1 MAQDLSKRT
10 ATEAI
15 VPANRVEWLD
25 GVRALAAL
33 FVVLHHAWL
42 MTVGGYPL
50 TDGPWFT
57 DWLVYGHLAV
67 SVFIVVS
74 GYSLTLSP
82 AKHAMHIQ
90 GGGWGFLRRRF
101 WRIVP
106 PYWAALA
113 LVSLLISAGVTG
125 PANGTDYS
133 SRDFLVHF
141 FLVQDTFGNVSPN
154 GAFWSIAVEWHIY
167 FLFPLIVVCF
177 RRYGVGIVLILVT
190 GLVVA
195 QHLLGSVI
203 PLVEKF
209 DRFTPIYLVL
219 FAAGAAAAWLVRRA
233 QGARTGL
240 AIAIVLS
247 VSVVTF
253 MVLAGGERTTGAY
266 FWVDLLVGTA
276 TAALFVALAQ
286 GRMLWLARLLS
297 TRPLASVGAFAFS
310 LYLIHAPVLAILTS
324 YVINPAAMDSIT
336 SLALLLLLGC
346 PISVGA
352 AFLFFLVF
360 ERPFLTIRSFHQFFT
375 WLLFPFTRMLRSP
388 AAVSANRYVR
398 SFQQEHRIKGNGR

>member
-1 MAQDLSKRT
+1 MAQDLSART
-10 ATEAI
+10 PMEATA
-15 VPANRVEWLD
+15 PAYRVEWLD

-42 MTVGGYPL
+42 MTVGGYPV

-82 AKHAMHIQ
+82 AKHGMQIQ

-113 LVSLLISAGVTG
+113 LVALLISTGLTG
-125 PANGTDYS
+125 PANGTEFS
-133 SRDFLVHF
+133 PRDFFVHF
-141 FLVQDTFGNVSPN
+141 FLVQDTIGNVSPN

-167 FLFPLIVVCF
+167 FLFPLLLVCF
-177 RRYGVGIVLILVT
+177 RRAGIGIVLILVT
-190 GLVVA
+190 ALVVA

-203 PLVEKF
+203 PFVEKF
-209 DRFTPIYLVL
+209 DRFTPAYFVL
-219 FAAGAAAAWLVRRA
+219 FAAGAAAAWLVRRG
-233 QGARTGL
+233 QGART
-240 AIAIVLS
+240 AMAVAIVLS

-253 MVLAGGERTTGAY
+253 MVTAGGERTTAAY

-286 GRMLWLARLLS
+286 GRMRWLAGGLS

-310 LYLIHAPVLAILTS
+310 LYLIHAPVLAILTT
-324 YVINPAAMDSIT
+324 YVIKPAALDSIT

-346 PISVGA
+346 PA
-352 AFLFFLVF
+352 AIGVAFSFFLVF
-360 ERPFLTIRSFHQFFT
+360 ERPFLTIRSFHQFAT
-375 WLLFPFTRMLRSP
+375 WLLVPFRLLMRFPGQAAAKDTNLFPTRS
-388 AAVSANRYVR
+388 
-398 SFQQEHRIKGNGR
+398 KK